1 MLLTR
6 VSSMFGPR
14 IYEILRRMSAQIEWI
29 LGQAFCD
36 AYERALKLWYIFVG
50 IRIVGFVKVEEV
62 HGRLRNTRE
71 ATKLTKPIRC
81 QSNDPIRSDCDI
93 KHL

>member
-36 AYERALKLWYIFVG
+36 AYERALDPWYIFVG
-50 IRIVGFVKVEEV
+50 IRIVGFVKVEEFIV
-62 HGRLRNTRE
+62 VFEIRV
-71 ATKLTKPIRC
+71 KP
-81 QSNDPIRSDCDI
+81 QS
-93 KHL
+93 